1 MTDARDTIC
10 ALASGPPPSAIAI
23 VRISGPKVREICASV
38 LERGVPKPRRAVF
51 GRFLDVSRDTI
62 DEGLAVFMPGP
73 NSYTGEDTAELYL
86 HGGAAVIDHALDTIC
101 ALGARLAEPGEFLSL
116 IHI

>member
-1 MTDARDTIC
+1 MTGARDTIC

-23 VRISGPKVREICASV
+23 VRISGPEVRAICESI
-38 LERGVPKPRRAVF
+38 LEKGLPKPRRAVF
-51 GRFLDVSRDTI
+51 GKFFDVSRDTI

-86 HGGAAVIDHALDTIC
+86 HGGD
-101 ALGARLAEPGEFLSL
+101 R
-116 IHI
+116 